1 MLVRRRVL
9 AALIAVVAVS
19 IGEAAGWHGVDTAA
33 AVYRVDAYRTSGFQL
48 WDFAWYG
55 GHWTLGYSVIY
66 PPIAATVGIAASAIV
81 SAGIAAWSFDALV
94 GRHFSTGS
102 SVASYLF
109 ALGTLVQS
117 AIGQLPFLTGEA
129 FGLAAL
135 WALTRRR
142 HLAAVA
148 LVLACTLTSPLPGAF
163 AALCAAAW
171 LAAPFV
177 SAPGRAGLAACVER
191 LAPASAVTA
200 VAVAPILAGVVV
212 FPGDGPMP
220 YPVIDWLWEMLIAAV
235 VGLLAGRRYPA
246 VAAGAGMWAL
256 VATASV
262 AVASALGGN
271 VGRIEDVAAL
281 PLAAGLAWE
290 QPRRA
295 GRLLAAAAAV
305 PFAASEWLPATGAIF
320 SAPGLAS
327 THRAFYEPL
336 DRELAALARTG
347 PPGRVEVVP
356 TEYHWEAAWVAPVVA
371 LARGWE
377 RQLDTAYNPLFYHP
391 GMLNARTYRQW
402 LLANGVRYVAVPRAP
417 LDFAG
422 AAEATLVSSG
432 AVQGLSATWSNP
444 DWTLYEVKGSP
455 GIVSGPARLVRA
467 AGTSITVDVTGGSP
481 VTLRFRFSPD
491 WDVTAGSGCVSEAP
505 GSWIKLVGAGPGTVT
520 LSLSVWNPGA
530 SACRRPA
537 KT

>member
-1 MLVRRRVL
+1 VLVRRGLL
-9 AALIAVVAVS
+9 ATLIAVVAVS
-19 IGEAAGWHGVDTAA
+19 VGEAAGWHGVDTAA
-33 AVYRVDAYRTSGFQL
+33 AVYRVDSYSANGFQL

-66 PPIAATVGIAASAIV
+66 PPIAATVGIAATAIV
-81 SAGIAAWSFDALV
+81 SAGIAAWSFDGLV
-94 GRHFSTGS
+94 GRHLSTGGS
-102 SVASYLF
+102 AASYLF

-129 FGLAAL
+129 FGLAAVL
-135 WALTRRR
+135 ALTRRR
-142 HLAAVA
+142 HLLAVA

-171 LAAPFV
+171 LAGPLV
-177 SAPGRAGLAACVER
+177 GSPGRDGLAAFRRR
-191 LAPASAVTA
+191 LLPAAAVTA
-200 VAVAPILAGVVV
+200 VAVTPILAGVLV

-220 YPVIDWLWEMLIAAV
+220 YPVVDWLWEMAIAAV

-246 VAAGAGMWAL
+246 VSAGAGMWAL

-262 AVASALGGN
+262 AIPSALGGN

-281 PLAAGLAWE
+281 PLAVGLAWD

-295 GRLLAAAAAV
+295 GRVLAAAAAL
-305 PFAASEWLPATGAIF
+305 PFAASEWLPAAGAVF
-320 SAPGLAS
+320 TAPGLAS
-327 THRAFYEPL
+327 THRYFYEPL

-356 TEYHWEAAWVAPVVA
+356 TEYHWEAAWVAPVMA

-377 RQLDTAYNPLFYHP
+377 RQLDTAYNPIFYHP
-391 GMLNARTYRQW
+391 GLLNARTYRRW
-402 LLANGVRYVAVPRAP
+402 LLANGVRYVALPRAP

-422 AAEATLVSSG
+422 TAEASLVSSG
-432 AVQGLSATWSNP
+432 TVQGLVATWASP
-444 DWTLYEVKGSP
+444 DWTLYEVKGSV
-455 GIVSGPARLVRA
+455 GVVSGPARLLRA
-467 AGTSITVDVTGGSP
+467 AATSITVDVTARSA

-505 GSWIKLVGAGPGTVT
+505 GSWIKLVGAEKGTVT
-520 LSLSVWNPGA
+520 LSLAVSNPGA
-530 SACRRPA
+530 SACRRPV